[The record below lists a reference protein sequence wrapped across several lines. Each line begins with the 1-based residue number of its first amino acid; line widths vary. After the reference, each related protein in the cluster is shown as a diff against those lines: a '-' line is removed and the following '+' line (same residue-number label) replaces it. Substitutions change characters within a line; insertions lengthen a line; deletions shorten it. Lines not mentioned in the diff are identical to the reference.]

1 MWGHWQGKALDPGP
15 VVFTSCLLLSRES
28 RATKAVIW
36 SRKSR
41 IIAKPEVKA
50 KVLTAGMGVRAPVEG
65 TGSVGSSGIMG
76 QMPAQKKGTP
86 TAFRKPVL
94 HLRIT

>member
-1 MWGHWQGKALDPGP
+1 MWGPRQGKSLGPGL
-15 VVFTSCLLLSRES
+15 VGITSCLLLSRES

-41 IIAKPEVKA
+41 IIAKPAVKA

-65 TGSVGSSGIMG
+65 TESVRSSWHRGPDVSTDGLKQEM
-76 QMPAQKKGTP
+76 P
-86 TAFRKPVL
+86 TAF
-94 HLRIT
+94 